1 MSANNND
8 QLNGNSIRQ
17 SSAVDFVKMYKDL
30 LKHRKLYYKVL
41 PIAFV
46 LAAVYALAI
55 PNFYKCTVKLSPEM
69 SSSRTNSSLLSLASN
84 FGFNMGKSS

>member
-1 MSANNND
+1 MSENNND
-8 QLNGNSIRQ
+8 QLNGNSIQQ

-55 PNFYKCTVKLSPEM
+55 PNFYKCTVKLSPDV
-69 SSSRTNSSLLSLASN
+69 AGQQ
-84 FGFNMGKSS
+84 FWF